1 MPTAERVLIIED
13 DESLR
18 DLLERT
24 MVAEGHEAC
33 AVADSEQA
41 IRALAG
47 PGFDLVL
54 SDFDLPGK
62 GSTEVL
68 QAVRARA
75 RDVPV
80 VLITEQPQTDGLAAA
95 AGQGPTHYVTKPV
108 DLTRLRD
115 VTGRALRTRWFA
127 KARRRLVELAG
138 DEAPAGDVASLGDR
152 FDSALEKAYMLCQ
165 PIVRWSTKSTFA
177 YEALV
182 RSKEPTIPHPG
193 ALFDAGDRLDRVM
206 EIGRRVRHLCGESVG
221 KPPDA
226 LLFVNIHTKD
236 LMDHVI
242 FSPDAPLTRIAK
254 DVVIEITERAR
265 LEDVPDAGERIAR
278 LRGMG
283 YRIAIDDLGAGYAGL
298 TSFASLEPDF
308 MKLDRALVQDIHQSN
323 TKSKLVG
330 AMLNACR
337 DLGVEVVGEGIEL
350 QEERDAMI
358 ALGCDLFQGFLFAR
372 PGPPF
377 PTPQF

>member
-1 MPTAERVLIIED
+1 M
-13 DESLR
+13 
-18 DLLERT
+18 
-24 MVAEGHEAC
+24 
-33 AVADSEQA
+33 
-41 IRALAG
+41 
-47 PGFDLVL
+47 L

-242 FSPDAPLTRIAK
+242 FSPDAPMA
-254 DVVIEITERAR
+254 AR
-265 LEDVPDAGERIAR
+265 CPIRREEVLLDP
-278 LRGMG
+278 
-283 YRIAIDDLGAGYAGL
+283 IDDGVRVDVKQPADLVCRINALLSCCVDHVRKDLIL
-298 TSFASLEPDF
+298 TLY
-308 MKLDRALVQDIHQSN
+308 
-323 TKSKLVG
+323 
-330 AMLNACR
+330 
-337 DLGVEVVGEGIEL
+337 
-350 QEERDAMI
+350 
-358 ALGCDLFQGFLFAR
+358 
-372 PGPPF
+372 
-377 PTPQF
+377 

>member
-1 MPTAERVLIIED
+1 MPTPERVLIVED

-33 AVADSEQA
+33 VTADSEQA

-47 PGFDLVL
+47 PAFDLVL
-54 SDFDLPGK
+54 ADFDLPGK
-62 GSTEVL
+62 SSTELL
-68 QAVRARA
+68 QTVRARA
-75 RDVPV
+75 ADVPV
-80 VLITEQPQTDGLAAA
+80 VLLTDEPHPTSAVAA
-95 AGQGPTHYVTKPV
+95 AGQGATHYISKPV

-115 VTGRALRTRWFA
+115 VTSRALRARWFA

-138 DEAPAGDVASLGDR
+138 DEAPAGDAASLGDR
-152 FDSALEKAYMLCQ
+152 FDSALEKAYMFCQ

-221 KPPDA
+221 KPPGA

-236 LMDHVI
+236 LTDHVI
-242 FSPDAPLTRIAK
+242 YSPDAPLTRMAQH
-254 DVVIEITERAR
+254 VVIEITERAR
-265 LEDVPDAGERIAR
+265 LEDVPDAGERIKR

-308 MKLDRALVQDIHQSN
+308 MKLDRALVQDIHLSN

-337 DLGVEVVGEGIEL
+337 DLGVEVVGEGVEL
-350 QEERDAMI
+350 KEERDAMI

-377 PTPQF
+377 VTPQF

>member
-242 FSPDAPLTRIAK
+242 SRRMRPLSRIPLRETGTAVSDAAILKLRDQIDDGVRGRDDAIAGIPERNHRRVAGL
-254 DVVIEITERAR
+254 DAHDILRHRHELRRDADDAQPVRAR
-265 LEDVPDAGERIAR
+265 ELDDRSAAVPVVHGR
-278 LRGMG
+278 
-283 YRIAIDDLGAGYAGL
+283 IDD
-298 TSFASLEPDF
+298 
-308 MKLDRALVQDIHQSN
+308 DRLQHRIESRDDAAAHER
-323 TKSKLVG
+323 T
-330 AMLNACR
+330 CR
-337 DLGVEVVGEGIEL
+337 IDL
-350 QEERDAMI
+350 
-358 ALGCDLFQGFLFAR
+358 
-372 PGPPF
+372 
-377 PTPQF
+377 